1 MGSAFLVG
9 SALDQAHH
17 PFLGW
22 LWQATRVLLLV
33 LALTAAVTLCFADG
47 FSETVRRTRNELRWE
62 EPPTSAA
69 SAVTPHCTPPQEMS
83 GRRKA
88 MSQRISSCG
97 SRCGTR

>member
-33 LALTAAVTLCFADG
+33 LALTAAVTLQG
-47 FSETVRRTRNELRWE
+47 VRLYFGN
-62 EPPTSAA
+62 P
-69 SAVTPHCTPPQEMS
+69 CTDT
-83 GRRKA
+83 
-88 MSQRISSCG
+88 INFF
-97 SRCGTR
+97 